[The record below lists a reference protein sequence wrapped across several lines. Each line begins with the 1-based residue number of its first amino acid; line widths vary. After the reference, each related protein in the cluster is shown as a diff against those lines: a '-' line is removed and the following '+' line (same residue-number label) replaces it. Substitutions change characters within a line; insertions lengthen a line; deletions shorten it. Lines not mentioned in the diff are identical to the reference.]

1 MKKPKITIRRE
12 LPALDGWN
20 ITPPSEGVLV
30 LKRPDKP

>member
-12 LPALDGWN
+12 LVLDGWN